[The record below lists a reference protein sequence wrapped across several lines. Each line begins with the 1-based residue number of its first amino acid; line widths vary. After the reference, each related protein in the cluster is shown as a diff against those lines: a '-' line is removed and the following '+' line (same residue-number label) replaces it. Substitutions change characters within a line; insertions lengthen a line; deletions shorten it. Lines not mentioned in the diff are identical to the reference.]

1 MLSRASVKK
10 QETAQLS
17 ASQRVEQHIKNAIY
31 AGALK
36 PRERIIED
44 EIARQLQCS
53 RGPVREGLL
62 RLEGDGL
69 IVTIPRRG
77 SFIRDISAES
87 IDVVFR
93 IRGKLEGLCVR
104 YMRESYTEDDR
115 IALYRCLDQMRA
127 ATNQNDNE
135 QFLIA
140 DMNLHQIIWSLS
152 RREQLFLTLN
162 TVMNPSIFMVA
173 RAYSSQTPILERCR
187 DHENYV
193 EMLLTAPL
201 QRVERMVEQYF
212 ERLHAS
218 LFKRDPLR
226 LHLTPTPLQAMQVP
240 AEHAAD

>member
-1 MLSRASVKK
+1 MASRASVKK
-10 QETAQLS
+10 QKTAQLS
-17 ASQRVEQHIKNAIY
+17 ASQRVELYIKNAIY

-44 EIARQLQCS
+44 EIAKQLHCS

-62 RLEGDGL
+62 RLERDGL

-77 SFIRDISAES
+77 SFIRDIGPES

-104 YMRESYTEDDR
+104 YMRECLTEKDR
-115 IALYRCLDQMRA
+115 ATLSKCLDKMRA
-127 ATNQNDNE
+127 AAAKGDDE
-135 QFLIA
+135 QFLKA
-140 DMNLHQIIWSLS
+140 DMNLHHTIWQLS

-162 TVMNPSIFMVA
+162 TVMNPFIFMVA
-173 RAYSSQTPILERCR
+173 RAYSSQTPIADRCK

-193 EMLLTAPL
+193 EMILTAPL
-201 QRVERMVEQYF
+201 NRVERMVEEYF
-212 ERLHAS
+212 QRLHDS
-218 LFKRDPLR
+218 LFKRNPFLLPMSER
-226 LHLTPTPLQAMQVP
+226 AWQVAELK